1 MIFRRHRAAAGP
13 CPLATDSP
21 LLTNCLQEPAALG
34 HAALGLAGQRADL
47 VERFG
52 PVPALRTTLQPTL
65 LVYFFLTFTWSW
77 TCWLL
82 APLVKPLLPWA
93 GTALEF
99 AGGFGPSLAAIAI
112 VWSTQGRAGLRAWLA
127 RCLLG
132 PVGWGWLAVAFLMP
146 LIVVLAAAGAHL
158 ALGGSMAALPPVE
171 HIPLAVANLFLVLL
185 LGGPLG
191 EEFGWRGYA
200 LPALQAGMGWRT
212 ASLVLGAV
220 WGVWHLPL
228 LFFAD
233 TVQAHMT
240 IAIFLLSTVAMSV
253 LFGWLALRTGGS
265 VRAALV
271 LHTAINFW
279 PGIVPVLP
287 SQESYRPYALVVLIQ
302 VLLALFLLWASGPTA
317 VRREAA

>member
-1 MIFRRHRAAAGP
+1 MNLVRLHGATALPSASAAARSAS
-13 CPLATDSP
+13 CPPPAVRAPP
-21 LLTNCLQEPAALG
+21 LPTQN
-34 HAALGLAGQRADL
+34 
-47 VERFG
+47 
-52 PVPALRTTLQPTL
+52 TLPPTL
-65 LVYFFLTFTWSW
+65 LGFFILTFAWSW

-82 APLVKPLLPWA
+82 VPAVKPHVPWA
-93 GTALEF
+93 GTVLGF
-99 AGGFGPSLAAIAI
+99 AGGFGPSLAAVAI
-112 VWSTQGRAGLRAWLA
+112 VWGTRGRAGLRAWLA
-127 RCLLG
+127 RCLKG
-132 PVGWGWLAVAFLMP
+132 PVGSGWLALAFIMP
-146 LIVVLAAAGAHL
+146 LVVVLAAAGAHL

-171 HIPLAVANLFLVLL
+171 HVPLAVANLLLVLL

-212 ASLVLGAV
+212 ASLALGAV

-228 LFFAD
+228 LFLAD

-287 SQESYRPYALVVLIQ
+287 TQESYRPYALVVLLQ
-302 VLLALFLLWASGPTA
+302 VLLALFSLWASRPTA
-317 VRREAA
+317 VRRAAA